1 MAYNL
6 RNHERKNYRAIE
18 NPTLP
23 RARAT
28 RTQESQ
34 RLYELEIVEEDD
46 YTGRVKVHYIGYDSE
61 YDEWRNKEYVVVI
74 QPENQGVLYLE
85 YTDLKYSVSW

>member
-6 RNHERKNYRAIE
+6 RNHERINYWAIE

-23 RARAT
+23 RDQTT
-28 RTQESQ
+28 RMQGSQ

-46 YTGRVKVHYIGYDSE
+46 FTSRVKVHYIGYDSE
-61 YDEWRNKEYVVVI
+61 YDQWRNKEDVVVI
-74 QPENQGVLYLE
+74 QPENQGALHLE
-85 YTDLKYSVSW
+85 YTYPTV